1 MNKLT
6 LKAFVRNG
14 FECNR
19 HKAERVMK
27 MKILLILVC
36 AWSLSSRAQ
45 TLYYP
50 PLTGNQWDTLSLASQ
65 GWCPDKVDS
74 LYSFLDSRNTKAFV
88 LLVDGKIVLERYFGS
103 HTANSL
109 WYWAS
114 AGKTLTSFLVGLA
127 QEDQSLNIS
136 DTTSQYLG
144 IGWTSCTPQDEMKI
158 TIRHQ
163 LSMSSGLSD
172 LVPDPFCT
180 LASCL
185 TCLANPGTRWAYHN
199 APYTLLDG
207 VMESATGTTLNQ
219 YANQRLKN
227 PTGMTGFFLQVG
239 YNNVYWSN
247 ARSMARFGLLMLG
260 GGRWNGQSI
269 MADTAYFNDMV
280 NTSQSMNESYGYL
293 WWLNG
298 KNSFMLPESQLV
310 LNGWLF
316 PDAPADMYA
325 AMGADGQFLN
335 VVPSKNMV
343 WLRMGESPDSTA
355 VPFLLNNEIWQ
366 YINVLGCNSTVA
378 ETEEWEIRLFPNPAT
393 THVEVN
399 SDKKEVMLVV
409 RDVLGKE
416 MMKTESYAKSHSIH
430 VEAWPKGVYTV
441 EVTESSAG
449 KTYLKLV
456 VE

>member
-1 MNKLT
+1 MHFSFFKILT
-6 LKAFVRNG
+6 LLYFCTAFIANTQ
-14 FECNR
+14 
-19 HKAERVMK
+19 AQ
-27 MKILLILVC
+27 
-36 AWSLSSRAQ
+36 SL
-45 TLYYP
+45 YFP

-65 GWCPDKVDS
+65 GWCPEKVDS
-74 LYSFLDSRNTKAFV
+74 LYTFLENRNTKAFI

-103 HTANSL
+103 HSANSL

-114 AGKTLTSFLVGLA
+114 AGKTLTAFLVGLA
-127 QEDQSLNIS
+127 QEDQFLNIS

-144 IGWTSCTPQDEMKI
+144 AGWTSCPPQDELKI

-180 LASCL
+180 LDSCL
-185 TCLANPGTRWAYHN
+185 TCLANPGMRWAYHN

-260 GGRWNGQSI
+260 DGKWNGQSI

-310 LNGWLF
+310 FNGWLF
-316 PDAPADMYA
+316 PAAPADMYA

-378 ETEEWEIRLFPNPAT
+378 ESEEWEVQLFPNPARGR
-393 THVEVN
+393 VELKSESAEVKVVVRN
-399 SDKKEVMLVV
+399 TLGKEVM
-409 RDVLGKE
+409 RIDVFAHAHHWE
-416 MMKTESYAKSHSIH
+416 VSDWSA
-430 VEAWPKGVYTV
+430 GVYTV
-441 EVTESSAG
+441 ELTQANGSR
-449 KTYLKLV
+449 THQCLV